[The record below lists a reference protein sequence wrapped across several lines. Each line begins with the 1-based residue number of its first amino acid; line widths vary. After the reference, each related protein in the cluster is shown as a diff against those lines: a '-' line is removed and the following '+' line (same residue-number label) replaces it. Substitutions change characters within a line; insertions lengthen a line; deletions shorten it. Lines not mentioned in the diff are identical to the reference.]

1 MLRVTRYEDLTT
13 EEVPAGLA
21 KGPLILPLGSIEQHG
36 PHLPLSVDL
45 DIAAAIAAALAQ
57 RVGGLLAP
65 ALYYTARS
73 LPASGGGST
82 FPGTIHV
89 KGEVLLSYLSAVF
102 DAYLRAGVHDLIVIN
117 GHYESESFIF
127 EALDSCREA
136 GVIRGTRVL
145 ALSWWSAVE
154 ESLIRELFGSNFIGW
169 HAEHAGLCETSLML
183 YLRPEAVRPIRV
195 DHATP
200 PLCGVY
206 SYPLD
211 PAQLSTRGVLSATT
225 SSSPEAGKQLFE
237 HICLR
242 LVELIQRL
250 PEHRDLR
257 RATVG

>member
-1 MLRVTRYEDLTT
+1 MLRVNRYEDLTT
-13 EEVPAGLA
+13 EEVPAQLA

-45 DIAAAIAAALAQ
+45 DIAAAVAAALAQ

-65 ALYYTARS
+65 ALCYTARS
-73 LPASGGGST
+73 LPASGGGPT

-102 DAYLRAGVHDLIVIN
+102 SAYLRAGVRDLIVIN

-136 GVIRGTRVL
+136 GALRETRVL

-154 ESLIRELFGSNFIGW
+154 ESLVRELFGSSYIGW

-183 YLRPEAVRPIRV
+183 YLRPEAVRSIRV

-211 PAQLSTRGVLSATT
+211 PMRISTRGVLSATT
-225 SSSPEAGKQLFE
+225 SSSADAGKQLFE

-242 LVELIQRL
+242 LGELIKGL
-250 PEHRDLR
+250 PEQSDFPRG
-257 RATVG
+257 TVD